1 VSIPVVNI
9 RKGHSSNA
17 AEHYADDFKKF
28 ITSEEPKTPSE
39 ISATWDDLVFE
50 QRNQEYGAY
59 VLRKHYVPNLYKG
72 FLITVMLIFA
82 TIFSPA
88 LVKLFKGTEPVNTV
102 VPRKLGYSEL
112 SAPPPIDKLKPP
124 PPQIKIPR
132 LQKVIKFVPPKVVKE
147 QVTEEVPTI
156 KELKEHESAADAVEG
171 TDVVFDE
178 PAPEIV
184 EDENE
189 IFTVVEQQPEFAG
202 GYEAMMNFI
211 RKNMVYPASARRMG
225 IDGTVHVSFLVS
237 KTGTISE
244 AKILRGISPDC
255 DAEAIRVIN
264 LMPPWKPG
272 MQNGKPAYVR
282 FIMPLKFRL
291 H

>member
-1 VSIPVVNI
+1 VQIPVVNI
-9 RKGHSSNA
+9 PKAKSPKVIQHFSENYETSKLTEDRGHS
-17 AEHYADDFKKF
+17 
-28 ITSEEPKTPSE
+28 IE
-39 ISATWDDLVFE
+39 IPGNFDDLIFE
-50 QRNQEYGAY
+50 NRNQAYGAY
-59 VLRKHYVPNLYKG
+59 ILRQHYVPNLYKG
-72 FLITVMLIFA
+72 FLITIAVVLSAIFL
-82 TIFSPA
+82 PA
-88 LVKLFKGTEPVNTV
+88 LVSYFNGAQPVDKTPGKKLV
-102 VPRKLGYSEL
+102 YSEL

-124 PPQIKIPR
+124 PPQLQLPK

-147 QVTEEVPTI
+147 QVLEEVPTI
-156 KELKEHESAADAVEG
+156 KELKEHESAAIATEG

-178 PAPEIV
+178 PIAEVV
-184 EDENE
+184 EDNNE

-211 RKNMVYPASARRMG
+211 QKNMVYPANARRMG

>member
-1 VSIPVVNI
+1 VPIPVNI
-9 RKGHSSNA
+9 RKDQSSTIV
-17 AEHYADDFKKF
+17 EHYSGEFKNF
-28 ITSEEPKTPSE
+28 TTTEEPKPSPE
-39 ISATWDDLVFE
+39 ISATWDDLVFQ

-72 FLITVMLIFA
+72 FLITVVLVFA
-82 TIFSPA
+82 AIFSPA
-88 LVKLFKGTEPVNTV
+88 LVKLFTRTEAVTTV

-124 PPQIKIPR
+124 PPQIKLPK
-132 LQKVIKFVPPKVVKE
+132 LQRVIKFVPPKIVKE
-147 QVTEEVPTI
+147 QVIEEVPTI
-156 KELKEHESAADAVEG
+156 KELKEHESAAIAVEG
-171 TDVVFDE
+171 SDVVFDE
-178 PAPEIV
+178 PAPELV
-184 EDENE
+184 EDDNE